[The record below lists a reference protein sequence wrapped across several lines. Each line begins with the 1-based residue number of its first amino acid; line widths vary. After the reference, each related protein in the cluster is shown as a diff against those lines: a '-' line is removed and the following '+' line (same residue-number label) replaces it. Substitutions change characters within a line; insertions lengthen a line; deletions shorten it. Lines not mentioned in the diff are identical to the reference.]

1 MDDADGAAMLG
12 LLFGLGLA
20 LWATIGGAG
29 SAVGVFALLLLV
41 PSALW
46 LGLSYF

>member
-1 MDDADGAAMLG
+1 MDDADGAALLG
-12 LLFGLGLA
+12 LLCGLGLA
-20 LWATIGGAG
+20 LWATVGGG
-29 SAVGVFALLLLV
+29 GPGMGVFAVLLLV